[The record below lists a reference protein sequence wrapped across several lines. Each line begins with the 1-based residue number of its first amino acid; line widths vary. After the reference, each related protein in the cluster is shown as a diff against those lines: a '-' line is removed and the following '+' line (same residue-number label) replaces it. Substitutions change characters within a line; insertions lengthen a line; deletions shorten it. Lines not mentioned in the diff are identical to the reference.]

1 MSDGDYLPG
10 DPQPT
15 GPVPPE
21 LPGEFRRDK
30 HTRRQRKR
38 RRKDDTSAVAAVI
51 AFLERDY
58 RIHLQPVTV
67 RAILRVAREAG

>member
-21 LPGEFRRDK
+21 PPGEFRRDM
-30 HTRRQRKR
+30 HTRKTRR
-38 RRKDDTSAVAAVI
+38 RRKDDTRAVAAVI